1 MKKISYSLVFN
12 RKKKL
17 NKKGMNGIGTSRSL
31 LKQEKNVLLNQGV
44 PQTRPVG
51 RKT

>member
-12 RKKKL
+12 RKKEAEQKR
-17 NKKGMNGIGTSRSL
+17 NGIGTSRSL